1 MNLLSV
7 DNATK
12 YWGEKPLYENISFG
26 IQQGQKVALVAK
38 NGTGKSTLLNSI
50 AGKESLDG
58 GEIAI
63 NKDIT
68 IGLLEQE
75 PQFEEGQNILDYVL
89 SSDSPILG
97 AVKNYE
103 AALQASTLDYSD
115 AVLKQLDQ
123 ATAKMEEM
131 KAWDAEARVKQI
143 LTAFKLEDTSRRMDS
158 LSGGQQKRVAL
169 SKVLIEEPNLLIL
182 DEPTNHLD
190 LDMIE
195 WLEEFLTRSKLSI
208 LLVTHDR
215 YFLDR
220 ICNEIIELENST
232 IYTHKGNYSYYIEKK
247 AEREANEAASVEKAK
262 NLMRKE
268 LDWVRR
274 MPKAR
279 GTKQKFRMDAFK
291 DLKKKAHS
299 GKKDEKVEIQV
310 NMSRLGR
317 KILEFENVFKSYGEK
332 KIVEDFSY
340 TFKRK
345 ERVGIVG
352 NNGVG
357 KSTFLNMLTGTESI
371 DKGTITKGETI
382 VYGYYT
388 QKGLS
393 FDEDIKVIDVVRD
406 ITENH
411 QMSDGTSL
419 TPLQLL
425 NKFLFTPE
433 KQHSYIS
440 TLSGGE
446 RKRLY
451 LCTVLLRNPN
461 FLILDEPTND
471 LDLDTLSVLEDFLE
485 SFQGCVIVVTHDRY
499 FMDKLVDHLFIF
511 EGDGV
516 IKDFNGKYSE
526 YRAYLDEV
534 EKEKK
539 QALRE
544 EKKLEEKK
552 TVQKTVTK
560 KLSYKEQKEYEA
572 LEAEI
577 ETLEAQKEELEGK
590 LSDGSV
596 TSPDEIREVSEKLG
610 EVMEEAD
617 EKMMRWMELDE
628 IANGG

>member
-75 PQFEEGQNILDYVL
+75 PLFEEGQNVLDYVL

-103 AALQASTLDYSD
+103 AALQASSLDYSD
-115 AVLKQLDQ
+115 AVLKQLDK

-143 LTAFKLEDTSRRMDS
+143 LTAFKIEDTSQRMDS

-526 YRAYLDEV
+526 YRAYLGEV

-577 ETLEAQKEELEGK
+577 ETLESQKEELEGK